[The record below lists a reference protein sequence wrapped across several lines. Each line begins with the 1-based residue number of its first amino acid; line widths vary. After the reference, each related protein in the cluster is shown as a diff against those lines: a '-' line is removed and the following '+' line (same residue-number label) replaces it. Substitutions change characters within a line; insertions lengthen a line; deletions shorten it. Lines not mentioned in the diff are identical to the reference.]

1 MGASARQR
9 RRETLPRL
17 VHEEDRHVDEGSSQ
31 RWAGDRGE
39 RPLPRLLLVLL
50 PIGSYREVGSDLTS
64 RAGTAPK
71 GLAEIRGHLGC
82 YRQTTARD
90 TIQELNELARRPPSA
105 RIISEM
111 RRWLVGR
118 PAPEST
124 HVMLI
129 GAMLAAP
136 FPKLAVKAVLGCMQ
150 ASKTV

>member
-1 MGASARQR
+1 MWTRARPKDGLGTGGSARC
-9 RRETLPRL
+9 P
-17 VHEEDRHVDEGSSQ
+17 
-31 RWAGDRGE
+31 W
-39 RPLPRLLLVLL
+39 LLLVLL
-50 PIGSYREVGSDLTS
+50 PVGSYRRVGKDPAS

-71 GLAEIRGHLGC
+71 GRAEIRGHLGC
-82 YRQTTARD
+82 YHQTTARD